1 MDDET
6 SLINIDPLFPEL
18 MPGPSPEYRRFMQ
31 VRQRILDIIRQASD
45 EKTKVVDDI
54 ADALLSHDTNLPT
67 DIVSVVLG
75 VFGTGRK
82 VYERRRRR
90 ELYRKIVNSLLE
102 QLFDP
107 ALEFKMTKKDI
118 LDCFDAHGIIRDHV
132 VPQQVTQIYVRV
144 IHKLKVGELRDLTW
158 EEELHR
164 YVGMKLREINQS
176 RQDCE
181 LNGR

>member
-1 MDDET
+1 MDDDRA
-6 SLINIDPLFPEL
+6 LINLGPLFPE
-18 MPGPSPEYRRFMQ
+18 PVIGPSREYAEFMR

-54 ADALLSHDTNLPT
+54 ADALLLHDHNLPT
-67 DIVSVVLG
+67 DLLSVVLA
-75 VFGTGRK
+75 VFGTGKK

-107 ALEFKMTKKDI
+107 ALEFKMSKKDI
-118 LDCFDAHGIIRDHV
+118 LDCFDAHGIIREQV
-132 VPQQVTQIYVRV
+132 SPQQVTQIYVRV
-144 IHKLKVGELRDLTW
+144 IHKLRVGELRDLTW

-164 YVGMKLREINQS
+164 YVGMKLREINLS
-176 RQDCE
+176 RQDWE